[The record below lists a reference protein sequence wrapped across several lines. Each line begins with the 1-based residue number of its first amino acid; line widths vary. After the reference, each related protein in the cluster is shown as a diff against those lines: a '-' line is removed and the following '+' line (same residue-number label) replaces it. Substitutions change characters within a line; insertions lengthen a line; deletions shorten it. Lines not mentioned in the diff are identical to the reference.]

1 MQAPTAEPLLATPQ
15 TSPVEVPELS
25 CQDLAKSFGGVPVL
39 ENVSFEFLK
48 GTVNI
53 LAGENGAGKSTI
65 LKIVSGQYHP
75 DRGVVR
81 IAGEQVT
88 SFDPRHARRL
98 GIGIVPQELA
108 PVLDMPVYQ
117 NLFLGREL
125 HTRTGLL
132 DHQRM
137 IAQSRDMLGVFGI
150 DIDPRIWMRRLS
162 VAVTQ
167 LVEIVKTTT
176 WGARILLLD
185 EPTSAIP
192 EGEADVLFEVIRK
205 LKERCVVVYTTHRIA
220 EMTAI
225 GDRVVVLRDGRLTYD
240 RTIGEVTEAD
250 IVRAMI
256 GRSLTQLFPPKKLTE
271 STDDAALEVRD
282 LSVERFPSVSLSI
295 RRGEIL
301 GIGGL
306 RGAGRSELLEGIFGV
321 RPSTGEVLVA
331 GKVVRRGNPVGAI
344 EAGVALVT
352 EDRKRSGL
360 VLTQPVLENT
370 VLPNLERFS
379 GRFGWFKRGQAQTAV
394 GQIVEQTRLKSQGLD
409 QLVETLSGGN
419 QQKVVLAKWLTR
431 EISVLLLDEPTRGV
445 DIGARSEIYRIIT
458 DLAAQGMAI
467 LMVSSE
473 LEELLGISHRVL
485 VMRRHAVVGELSVAE
500 VASPTAPERYLRFAT
515 GMDVMSLET
524 EEALS

>member
-1 MQAPTAEPLLATPQ
+1 MQVLAADPLPPTTLTSLA
-15 TSPVEVPELS
+15 EVPELS
-25 CQDLAKSFGGVPVL
+25 CQDLAKSFAGVTVL
-39 ENVSFEFLK
+39 ENVSFDFYK

-75 DRGVVR
+75 DKGNVR
-81 IAGEQVT
+81 VAGEPVT

-132 DHQRM
+132 DHHEM
-137 IAQSRDMLGVFGI
+137 IAQSREMLGVFGI

-162 VAVTQ
+162 VAVMQ

-240 RTIGEVTEAD
+240 RSIDEVTETD

-256 GRSLTQLFPPKKLTE
+256 GRSLTQLFPRKTL
-271 STDDAALEVRD
+271 SDATDDPALEVRD
-282 LSVERFPSVSLSI
+282 LSVERQPPVSLTI

-321 RPSTGEVLVA
+321 RPSSGEVILS
-331 GKVVRRGNPVGAI
+331 GKKVRRGDPVASI
-344 EAGVALVT
+344 DAGVALVT

-360 VLTQPVLENT
+360 VLTQPVLENA

-379 GRFGWFKRGQAQTAV
+379 GLFGWFRRGQAEGVVTE
-394 GQIVEQTRLKSQGLD
+394 IVQQTRLKSRGLD

-419 QQKVVLAKWLTR
+419 QQKVVLAKWLSR
-431 EISVLLLDEPTRGV
+431 DISVLLLDEPTRGV
-445 DIGARSEIYRIIT
+445 DVGARSEIYRIIT
-458 DLAAQGMAI
+458 DLAAKGMAI

-485 VMRRHAVVGELSVAE
+485 VMRRRAVVGELGVSE

-515 GMDVMSLET
+515 GMDVMELEP
-524 EEALS
+524 EEDLS

>member
-1 MQAPTAEPLLATPQ
+1 MQAIAVDP
-15 TSPVEVPELS
+15 SPSSPPADEAPELS
-25 CQDLAKSFGGVPVL
+25 CRDLAKSFGPVTVL
-39 ENVSFEFLK
+39 EDVSFDFYR

-75 DRGVVR
+75 DKGVVT
-81 IAGEQVT
+81 IAGEPVT
-88 SFDPRHARRL
+88 RFDPRHARRL
-98 GIGIVPQELA
+98 GVGIVPQELA

-132 DHQRM
+132 DHGEM
-137 IAQSRDMLGVFGI
+137 IRQSREMLAVFDI
-150 DIDPRIWMRRLS
+150 HIDPRVVMRRLS
-162 VAVTQ
+162 VAVMQ
-167 LVEIVKTTT
+167 LIEIVKTTT

-192 EGEADVLFEVIRK
+192 EGEADVLFDVIRK

-220 EMTAI
+220 EMRAI

-240 RTIGEVTEAD
+240 RGIADVTEAD

-256 GRSLTQLFPPKKLTE
+256 GRSLTQLFPAKRVA
-271 STDDAALEVRD
+271 DASASPVLEVRD
-282 LSVERFPSVSLSI
+282 LSVERQSPVSLTV
-295 RRGEIL
+295 RQGEIL

-321 RPSTGEVLVA
+321 RPSAGEVLV
-331 GKVVRRGNPVGAI
+331 GGRKVPRGDPVAAI

-360 VLTQPVLENT
+360 VLTLPVLENV
-370 VLPNLERFS
+370 VLPNLERFTGPLS
-379 GRFGWFKRGQAQTAV
+379 WFKRGMAHGSAKEVTD
-394 GQIVEQTRLKSQGLD
+394 ETRLKSHGLG

-431 EISVLLLDEPTRGV
+431 KISVLLLDEPTRGV

-473 LEELLGISHRVL
+473 LEELLGISHRML
-485 VMRRHAVVGELSVAE
+485 VMRRRTVAGELSIAE
-500 VASPTAPERYLRFAT
+500 TASASAPERYLRFAT
-515 GMDVMSLET
+515 GMDVMSVEG
-524 EEALS
+524 EEDQS

>member
-1 MQAPTAEPLLATPQ
+1 MQALTAEPPLTAPQ
-15 TSPVEVPELS
+15 TSPLEVPELS

-39 ENVSFEFLK
+39 ENVSFDFFK

-75 DRGVVR
+75 DKGVVR
-81 IAGEQVT
+81 VAGEPVT

-137 IAQSRDMLGVFGI
+137 IAESREMLGVFGI

-240 RTIGEVTEAD
+240 RAIDEVTEAD

-271 STDDAALEVRD
+271 ATADAALEVRD
-282 LSVERFPSVSLSI
+282 LSVERRPSVSLSI

-331 GKVVRRGNPVGAI
+331 GRIVRRGNPVAAI
-344 EAGVALVT
+344 DAGVALVT

-379 GRFGWFKRGQAQTAV
+379 GRFGWFRRGLAQTTV

-431 EISVLLLDEPTRGV
+431 DISVLLLDEPTRGV

-485 VMRRHAVVGELSVAE
+485 VMRRHAVAGELGVAE

>member
-1 MQAPTAEPLLATPQ
+1 
-15 TSPVEVPELS
+15 
-25 CQDLAKSFGGVPVL
+25 
-39 ENVSFEFLK
+39 
-48 GTVNI
+48 
-53 LAGENGAGKSTI
+53 
-65 LKIVSGQYHP
+65 
-75 DRGVVR
+75 
-81 IAGEQVT
+81 
-88 SFDPRHARRL
+88 
-98 GIGIVPQELA
+98 VPQELA
-108 PVLDMPVYQ
+108 PILDMPVYQ

-132 DHQRM
+132 DHREM
-137 IAQSRDMLGVFGI
+137 IAQSREMLGVFGI

-162 VAVTQ
+162 VAVMQ
-167 LVEIVKTTT
+167 LVEIVKSTT

-192 EGEADVLFEVIRK
+192 EGEADLLFDVIRK

-220 EMTAI
+220 EMAAI

-240 RTIGEVTEAD
+240 RAIGEVTEAD

-256 GRSLTQLFPPKKLTE
+256 GRNLTQLFPPKKLTQPTSE
-271 STDDAALEVRD
+271 PALEVRD
-282 LSVERFPSVSLSI
+282 LSVEGHPPVSLTI
-295 RRGEIL
+295 KRGEIL

-321 RPSTGEVLVA
+321 RSSNGEVLVA
-331 GKVVRRGNPVGAI
+331 GRKVGRADPVASI
-344 EAGVALVT
+344 DAGVALVT

-370 VLPNLERFS
+370 VLTNLERFS
-379 GRFGWFKRGQAQTAV
+379 GFLGWFRRGQAEDAV
-394 GQIVEQTRLKSQGLD
+394 GEIVEQTQLKSHGLD
-409 QLVETLSGGN
+409 QMVETLSGGN

-431 EISVLLLDEPTRGV
+431 DISVMLLDEPTRGV

-458 DLAAQGMAI
+458 DLATRGMAI

-485 VMRRHAVVGELSVAE
+485 VMRRHTVVGELSMAE

-515 GMDVMSLET
+515 GMDVMKLDLE
-524 EEALS
+524 EDLS

>member
-1 MQAPTAEPLLATPQ
+1 MQSLAAVPAPRATLMS
-15 TSPVEVPELS
+15 TGEVPELS
-25 CQDLAKSFGGVPVL
+25 CQDLAKSFGPVTVL
-39 ENVSFEFLK
+39 EDVSFDFFK

-75 DRGVVR
+75 DKGVVKV
-81 IAGEQVT
+81 AGEPVT

-108 PVLDMPVYQ
+108 PILDMPVYQ

-132 DHQRM
+132 DHGEMVR
-137 IAQSRDMLGVFGI
+137 QSREMLGVFGI
-150 DIDPRIWMRRLS
+150 DIDPRTVMRRLS
-162 VAVTQ
+162 VALMQ

-192 EGEADVLFEVIRK
+192 EGEAEVLFDVIRK

-220 EMTAI
+220 EMTAV
-225 GDRVVVLRDGRLTYD
+225 GDRVVVLRDGHLTYD
-240 RTIGEVTEAD
+240 RSIRDVTEAD

-256 GRSLTQLFPPKKLTE
+256 GRSLTQLFPPKKLA
-271 STDDAALEVRD
+271 DPAATAVLEVRD
-282 LSVERFPSVSLSI
+282 LSVERQQPVTLTI
-295 RRGEIL
+295 RHGEIL

-321 RPSTGEVLVA
+321 RTSTGEVLVA
-331 GKVVRRGNPVGAI
+331 GKKVPRGNPVASI
-344 EAGVALVT
+344 DAGVALVT

-360 VLTQPVLENT
+360 VLTQPVLENA

-379 GRFGWFKRGQAQTAV
+379 GLLGWFQRGPAHDVVKGIAD
-394 GQIVEQTRLKSQGLD
+394 ETRLKSHSLD

-485 VMRRHAVVGELSVAE
+485 VMRRRLLAGELSVAE

-515 GMDVMSLET
+515 GMDVVSPEP
-524 EEALS
+524 EEDQS